1 MKPVLSPSAPGPKAL
16 RSAVLSLSF
25 SLSLSARMGP
35 HGHAR
40 LDAEA
45 NDLFRPI
52 MLCSLHTDM
61 CPKVE
66 PRVCRRCEFA
76 SLSRLCAVLE
86 LVVSSALSRELSTWI
101 SKFAVSE
108 TRRPA
113 RGGSPARCA

>member
-1 MKPVLSPSAPGPKAL
+1 MLSPSAPGPKAL

-86 LVVSSALSRELSTWI
+86 LVVSS
-101 SKFAVSE
+101 
-108 TRRPA
+108 
-113 RGGSPARCA
+113 